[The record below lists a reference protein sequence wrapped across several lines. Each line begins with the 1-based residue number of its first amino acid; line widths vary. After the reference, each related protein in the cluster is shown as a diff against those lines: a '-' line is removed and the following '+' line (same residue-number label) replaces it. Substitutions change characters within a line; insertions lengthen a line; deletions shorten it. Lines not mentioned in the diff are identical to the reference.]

1 MQSKFFSAAI
11 GDAVLLLLLSGLSA
25 AGSLP
30 QHPALGQLGI
40 VAFST
45 SCEPAVQKEFERGI
59 ALLHS
64 FSYAEARTSFM
75 QVAARDPDCA
85 MAYWGSAMT
94 RFHQLWDPPFQA
106 DDAAKGRQEIQRAQ
120 QVRAPS
126 DRERRFIAALAHVY
140 GQDAP
145 YQIRVT
151 NYASAMKEV
160 ASVYRN
166 DPEAQVFYALA
177 LLAVA
182 SPWDHTHSQ
191 QKQAAKILEPLFRT
205 YPQHPG
211 IAHYLIHA
219 YDSGELAGRGV
230 VAARA
235 YSRIAPS
242 APHALHMPSHIFT
255 RLGMWDESIVSNRAA
270 RIAAHQH
277 GDTGEELHAM
287 DYLVYAYLQ
296 EDRAPE
302 AKAVLE
308 ELARMNNLDQ
318 GDFKIAY
325 AAVAMPVRYAVE
337 LRRWADAASI
347 SPPPGAPPHVL
358 AIAVWARALG
368 LARSG
373 LPAQV
378 HTEIDRLHQLET
390 QLRDSGNLYWARQV
404 GIQALEASAWLAQAE
419 GKRRDARVLL
429 AQAAGQEDTME
440 KLPVTPGPI
449 IPAREQ
455 LGELLLAQNE
465 PTLAVR
471 EFQRALA
478 NAPRRRAALQ
488 GRARAAE
495 LAGARGSL
503 P

>member
-1 MQSKFFSAAI
+1 MQRGFFSAGICEAL
-11 GDAVLLLLLSGLSA
+11 LLLLLSGLSA
-25 AGSLP
+25 ADTFP
-30 QHPALGQLGI
+30 EHPAPSQLGS
-40 VAFST
+40 VVFST
-45 SCEPAVQKEFERGI
+45 SCDPAVQKEFERGI

-64 FSYAEARTSFM
+64 FSYAEARASFM
-75 QVAARDPDCA
+75 QVAARDPNCA
-85 MAYWGSAMT
+85 MAHWGSAMT

-106 DDAAKGRQEIQRAQ
+106 GDAARGRQEIRRAQ
-120 QVRAPS
+120 QLRAPS
-126 DRERRFIAALAHVY
+126 DRERGFIAALARMY
-140 GQDAP
+140 DLASP

-151 NYASAMKEV
+151 AYEEAMKKL
-160 ASVYRN
+160 ASIYHN

-177 LLAVA
+177 LLAAA
-182 SPWDHTHSQ
+182 SPWDQAHSR
-191 QKQAAKILEPLFRT
+191 QKQAAEILEPLFRT

-230 VAARA
+230 DAARA
-235 YSRIAPS
+235 YSKIAPS

-255 RLGMWDESIVSNRAA
+255 RLGMWDESIASNRAA
-270 RIAAHQH
+270 RIAARQH
-277 GDTGEELHAM
+277 GDIGEELHAM
-287 DYLVYAYLQ
+287 DYLVYACLQ
-296 EDRAPE
+296 ENRAPE

-308 ELARMNNLDQ
+308 ELARMNHLDE

-325 AAVAMPVRYAVE
+325 ASVAMPVRYAVE
-337 LRRWADAASI
+337 LRRWADAAKI
-347 SPPPGAPPHVL
+347 SPPPGAPPHVV

-373 LPAQV
+373 RPAQV
-378 HTEIDRLHQLET
+378 HSPIDRLHQLAA
-390 QLRDSGNLYWARQV
+390 QLRASGNRYWARQV

-419 GKRRDARVLL
+419 GKPRQARDLL
-429 AQAAGQEDTME
+429 ARAAGEEDAME

-455 LGELLLAQNE
+455 LGDLLLAQNE
-465 PTLAVR
+465 PKLAVT

-488 GRARAAE
+488 GLSRAAE
-495 LAGARGSL
+495 LAGAAASL